1 MRGRALLVLL
11 TCLFLCAGGRPG
23 AAQDLRPVQPVPE
36 FPACRSTA
44 HPQLPPQWRATY
56 LMAPFTTGQLVVA
69 EIVHDA
75 SLAATRI
82 TLYGVKGGTADFL
95 VTGDTTHELTSE
107 GETVTECRA
116 LGDTG
121 WRPLPQ
127 DWLGPGSQC
136 AGSAPILDTPVDWW
150 KTLIDPAP
158 STYWVWYKNSDHTP
172 FRLVFEKPS
181 DRLEPM
187 SRFALSVQMGFAPED
202 SELPKLSALC
212 KQAASS
218 PAGDG
223 AAAIAERIDAMN
235 RSPERADAALER
247 LMPAL
252 KPNCPAPADLRW
264 PERLAI
270 TGLLTPF
277 DAAEDPVPTEVL
289 YDWTVPGQRTRI
301 FPPPQTGLTAQ
312 DALLLEEGGFT
323 VAHRRNSPPSCTPGL
338 PGTIRPNWPSRAP
351 CTCEAQ
357 IETGTALTP
366 NEPTQILSCPLA
378 LPRIA
383 WASYGLSGRPS
394 MFMVTSVPEDAGKG
408 DFAVLDYFRWT
419 PHRQVPRSVFQKAPQ
434 CTAPPPTGAKASA
447 PSHCSTCHFAKSAN

>member
-11 TCLFLCAGGRPG
+11 TGLFLCAGARPG
-23 AAQDLRPVQPVPE
+23 AAQDLLPVQRVPE

-44 HPQLPPQWRATY
+44 HPRLPPHWRATY
-56 LMAPFTTGQLVVA
+56 LMAPFTTGQLVLA

-75 SLAATRI
+75 PLAATRI

-95 VTGDTTHELTSE
+95 VAGDTTYELTSE
-107 GETVTECRA
+107 GEAGTECRA

-127 DWLGPGSQC
+127 DWLSAGSQC
-136 AGSAPILDTPVDWW
+136 AGTAPLLGTPVDWW
-150 KTLIDPAP
+150 KTPVDPAP
-158 STYWVWYKNSDHTP
+158 STYWVWYKKTDGTP
-172 FRLVFEKPS
+172 FRLVFETPS
-181 DRLEPM
+181 ARLAPM
-187 SRFALSVQMGFAPED
+187 SRFALSVQIAFSPVERTGLAETT
-202 SELPKLSALC
+202 ALC
-212 KQAASS
+212 KQAPSS
-218 PAGDG
+218 SQAGQG
-223 AAAIAERIDAMN
+223 AAALAERIDAMG
-235 RSPERADAALER
+235 RSPERADAALAR

-252 KPNCPAPADLRW
+252 KPSCPAAAELRW
-264 PERLAI
+264 PEQLAI

-277 DAAEDPVPTEVL
+277 DATENPAPTEIL

-301 FPPPQTGLTAQ
+301 FLPPQTGLTAQ
-312 DALLLEEGGFT
+312 DALLRGEGGFT
-323 VAHRRNSPPSCTPGL
+323 VAHRRSGPPSCTPGL
-338 PGTIRPNWPSRAP
+338 PGAIRPDWPSRAP
-351 CTCEAQ
+351 CTCEAL

-383 WASYGLSGRPS
+383 WASYGTSGRPS

-419 PHRQVPRSVFQKAPQ
+419 PHPQISRSAFTKPPRCAAP
-434 CTAPPPTGAKASA
+434 TSPPP
-447 PSHCSTCHFAKSAN
+447 HCSTCHFGESAQ